1 MHTLPIGL
9 CAFLLGLAVSVVP
22 GHTQSTG
29 CLLQEVGGTGRQ
41 VVRCGNDIRISVE
54 AGAEYSLHD
63 RNSDGLVDQVR
74 LRSRALLLVIE
85 GEAARK
91 GFEVVAPQAIAAV
104 RGTRWAIDA
113 ASGRTSV
120 FVAEGQVSV
129 IRRNG
134 AASVTLSS
142 GEGVDVDGSGAPLEV
157 RRWPRNRVNGLLDR
171 TGR

>member
-1 MHTLPIGL
+1 MPKIALA
-9 CAFLLGLAVSVVP
+9 AFFSALAVLVLP
-22 GHTQSTG
+22 AHAQTPG
-29 CLLQEVGGTGRQ
+29 CLLQEIGSTGRQ
-41 VVRCGNDIRISVE
+41 IVRCGNDIRISAE
-54 AGAEYSLHD
+54 AGAAYSLHD
-63 RNSDGLVDQVR
+63 RNGDGLVDQVR

-113 ASGRTSV
+113 ASDRTSV

-129 IRRNG
+129 TRRNG
-134 AASVTLSS
+134 AASVILGS
-142 GEGVDVDGSGAPLEV
+142 GEGVDVDGSGGPLEV
-157 RRWPRNRVNGLLDR
+157 RRWPRNRVNDLLDR